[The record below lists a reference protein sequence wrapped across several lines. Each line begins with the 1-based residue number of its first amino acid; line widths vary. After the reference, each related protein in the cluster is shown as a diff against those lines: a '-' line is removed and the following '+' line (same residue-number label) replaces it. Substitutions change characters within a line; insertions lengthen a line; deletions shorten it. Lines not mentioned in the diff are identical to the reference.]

1 MSRILTIEQAAELL
15 QVPPRTVLNGLRR
28 GSIPGRKI
36 GREWRISEMALHLFL
51 AGMNDLAI
59 LQAALSQPEI
69 QRGRAAEVMGKYRY
83 VGLSSERFMRDKQME
98 IDREEGQVGNQRKK
112 S

>member
-28 GSIPGRKI
+28 GRIPGRKI

-51 AGMNDLAI
+51 AGHSDW
-59 LQAALSQPEI
+59 AALQSGQLHPKI
-69 QRGRAAEVMGKYRY
+69 QYRRAAEVMGKYRY
-83 VGLSSERFMRDKQME
+83 VGLSSEQFMRDKQTE
-98 IDREEGQVGNQRKK
+98 IDREEERIDKRQKL
-112 S
+112 